1 MNDLKKN
8 NEEMSLPQKIISEHE
23 PQVGDVYKSNSMSYD
38 IFVRIKKIEKQKL
51 ESGVYYTRLYLEEYD
66 MFSRDWHES
75 RWGEDYYVG
84 LDSLKDSY
92 SYVIFD
98 FDEMLQQFDELES
111 GKVNF
116 GDVAPIESTALVAKG
131 KTDLMVMKEQQEMT
145 IARVRYMKDMMEAK
159 AKDYTRAMER
169 KMQPLINAI
178 AVMNKTVENMK
189 YAIQVIEGYLGVG
202 VDAITVSDGDRAAM
216 GTPVVV
222 RQRILFMDE
231 EVACI
236 KADGQGLDHY
246 GKEVFYE
253 WMKDPKNRDII
264 VPEERCIV
272 IMKPKRYDYH
282 YTDDFYE
289 NRYMNRWNHHSF
301 IVIRDGDN
309 VLCIES
315 DNLSVYDKVFIK
327 PVEQVAKSRIET
339 GINKKNQEGLI
350 KRTIYLCAVLQGLVE
365 QGVLFGGDPEINIIK
380 GRNVNLVYDDD
391 DNMIGTG
398 IMPFKDFLKE
408 KNNGVRRGS
417 RILYYYGGEPTRF
430 YASKWTMPEEPER
443 GVYSVEENEDGKLYF
458 LYMPIG
464 KAYSWT
470 KGYVD
475 RVKRIGWTLGSYI
488 NYDAVTSSEMEAYLK
503 DRTQRKHYCD
513 IIPLLTLL
521 KIAKAEEESWERDF
535 SNLMAAQF
543 KDHDE
548 TQVRQIISEAIVWWR
563 EKVIYV
569 RPLKSDD
576 KKSWR
581 MIKGYIEKRLRHETN
596 H

>member
-75 RWGEDYYVG
+75 RWGEDHYVG

-169 KMQPLINAI
+169 KMQPLKNAI

-253 WMKDPKNRDII
+253 WMKDPKKQGHHRARGTPRGYGGQDNGPRQEHGGDDDHCK
-264 VPEERCIV
+264 VAE
-272 IMKPKRYDYH
+272 PK
-282 YTDDFYE
+282 
-289 NRYMNRWNHHSF
+289 
-301 IVIRDGDN
+301 
-309 VLCIES
+309 
-315 DNLSVYDKVFIK
+315 
-327 PVEQVAKSRIET
+327 
-339 GINKKNQEGLI
+339 NKKGIAMSMRIIEI
-350 KRTIYLCAVLQGLVE
+350 TESKKEKMAGLVE
-365 QGVLFGGDPEINIIK
+365 DMLNI
-380 GRNVNLVYDDD
+380 
-391 DNMIGTG
+391 
-398 IMPFKDFLKE
+398 
-408 KNNGVRRGS
+408 
-417 RILYYYGGEPTRF
+417 GGELMHCVN
-430 YASKWTMPEEPER
+430 SLGEGGEDIDER
-443 GVYSVEENEDGKLYF
+443 RNYRDGMMMRDGGRY
-458 LYMPIG
+458 G
-464 KAYSWT
+464 
-470 KGYVD
+470 D
-475 RVKRIGWTLGSYI
+475 RYRYG
-488 NYDAVTSSEMEAYLK
+488 NRYDESE
-503 DRTQRKHYCD
+503 
-513 IIPLLTLL
+513 
-521 KIAKAEEESWERDF
+521 
-535 SNLMAAQF
+535 
-543 KDHDE
+543 
-548 TQVRQIISEAIVWWR
+548 
-563 EKVIYV
+563 YV
-569 RPLKSDD
+569 RE
-576 KKSWR
+576 R
-581 MIKGYIEKRLRHETN
+581 RRY
-596 H
+596 